1 MTDYLTLSWFV
12 VANKYSSFSDDIDAN
27 IPCPRLIT
35 FRRMLNSRLDWLF
48 RSRYYKTFMS
58 YVEMAFFLAAANDQ

>member
-27 IPCPRLIT
+27 IPSFSDDI
-35 FRRMLNSRLDWLF
+35 D
-48 RSRYYKTFMS
+48 
-58 YVEMAFFLAAANDQ
+58 ANIP